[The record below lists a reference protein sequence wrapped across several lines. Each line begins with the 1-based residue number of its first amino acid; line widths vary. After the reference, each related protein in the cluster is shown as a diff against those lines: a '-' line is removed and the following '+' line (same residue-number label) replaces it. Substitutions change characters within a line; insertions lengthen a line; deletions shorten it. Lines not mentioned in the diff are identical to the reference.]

1 MRIDGGLISAHL
13 WRVSTVFAALS
24 VAPEFRNTRVYAR
37 ASLKSHG
44 RWWPI
49 AADRYGEY
57 ALLLAFLQAPAR
69 SVRRRVLQSSCQP
82 PNLVAGRRLE
92 FRNTRAY
99 ARASLKSHRR
109 WLAHRDSRRDRA
121 ANRLDHVT
129 LTPGAA
135 ALAVAPIRFG
145 FSFGKCDTANTE
157 GPERIFSKV
166 ANSCISRVEMTQPC
180 EFGGI
185 PRI

>member
-57 ALLLAFLQAPAR
+57 ALLLAFLQAPAG
-69 SVRRRVLQSSCQP
+69 SVRRR
-82 PNLVAGRRLE
+82 GRRNKGPRAHK
-92 FRNTRAY
+92 FPGNCVKRKPRRN
-99 ARASLKSHRR
+99 
-109 WLAHRDSRRDRA
+109 
-121 ANRLDHVT
+121 
-129 LTPGAA
+129 GAE
-135 ALAVAPIRFG
+135 VP
-145 FSFGKCDTANTE
+145 T
-157 GPERIFSKV
+157 GPV
-166 ANSCISRVEMTQPC
+166 PNPRVEIGHQTVSVFPGY
-180 EFGGI
+180 EKSGVLS
-185 PRI
+185 